1 MLAILR
7 LVAAYFLNSISL
19 NQFFMDIMQY
29 LEQYAEQIGGQFT
42 DYDSAKSVVV
52 VPISGSRYQTVLA
65 VKQTSP
71 VSGRDQAT
79 FTSKVCAYTSGLDLK
94 ALLEKNADF
103 DYSKF
108 VLKEGYLKV
117 EASCLTSTAS
127 QDQVKEMVQEV
138 AKLADYYELK
148 LTGKDIH

>member
-1 MLAILR
+1 
-7 LVAAYFLNSISL
+7 
-19 NQFFMDIMQY
+19 MDIMQY

-42 DYDSAKSVVV
+42 DYNHNKSVVV
-52 VPISGSRYQTVLA
+52 VPINGSRYQTVLA
-65 VKQTSP
+65 VTQASP
-71 VSGRDQAT
+71 TSGRDQAI
-79 FTSKVCAYTSGLDLK
+79 FTSKVCEYSTNLDLK

-108 VLKEGYLKV
+108 VLEEGYIKI

-127 QDQVKEMVQEV
+127 QDQVKEMIQEV
-138 AKLADYYELK
+138 AKLADHFELK